1 MGTPYFKIS
10 PGTETQSLM
19 NAKCRVQNAK
29 VKMKGCEIMAGGHTE
44 ILQFAF

>member
-1 MGTPYFKIS
+1 MATGH
-10 PGTETQSLM
+10 TEAQSLM

-29 VKMKGCEIMAGGHTE
+29 VKMKGCKIMASGHTA